1 MVAITKNT
9 AAFTAP
15 RAGNNDILDRLL
27 ALPRQW
33 AARFTLR
40 NRLADMDAHLLR
52 DIGWDVYDARIEAK
66 KPFWQV

>member
-9 AAFTAP
+9 AAFAAP
-15 RAGNNDILDRLL
+15 RARSNDTAARIF

-33 AARFTLR
+33 AARLALR

-52 DIGWDVYDARIEAK
+52 DIGWEPTAARIEAN
-66 KPFWQV
+66 KPFWQA

>member
-1 MVAITKNT
+1 MVAITRNT

-15 RAGNNDILDRLL
+15 RTANTDTVDRLL

-52 DIGWDVYDARIEAK
+52 DIGWDVYDARIEAGK
-66 KPFWQV
+66 HFWQA

>member
-9 AAFTAP
+9 ALLNAP
-15 RAGNNDILDRLL
+15 RTRNTDTLDRLF

-52 DIGWDVYDARIEAK
+52 DIGWDVYDAHIEAK
-66 KPFWQV
+66 KPFWQA